1 MDTNLNKTNMQT
13 LMIARRNVVFRN
25 ILKFLYIGQKYCY
38 SKIGRLMNKGGEKVF
53 KKGSNYI

>member
-38 SKIGRLMNKGGEKVF
+38 SKIGRLMNKDDERIF
-53 KKGSNYI
+53 NIRN